1 MQRRV
6 TRGWIPASPACTVKG
21 RDSEVVA
28 PGSVWRRTRLSAS
41 ERTLLAE
48 GTMRV
53 KSGGGART
61 AFGGVRTAF
70 GGVHTAGEP
79 RETVEPFRR
88 PGCQDSEFFS
98 SPS

>member
-53 KSGGGART
+53 KSGGGAC
-61 AFGGVRTAF
+61 TAF

-79 RETVEPFRR
+79 REMVEPFRR